1 MKISISG
8 ASGFLGGN
16 LSNFFNKQGYEVI
29 ALKRGDFSKDA
40 EALAEKI
47 EGSAVVIHLAGAP
60 IAKRWTAKH
69 KQQIYDSRI
78 LTTRK
83 LADAMQKM
91 SAPPDCFICASAVG
105 IYADE
110 GVHGESSTGFSNS
123 FLGKVCLDWEAE
135 AMRAKSMCR
144 TLVFRF
150 GIVLGRDGGA
160 LQKMALPFK
169 MGLGGRIASGKQMMS
184 WVHLDDVAGIAEF
197 AISNPGLEGA
207 LNICAPEAVSNRV
220 FTQELA
226 KALRRPAIFPVP
238 AFMLKLVF
246 GEGAVVLTGGQAA
259 RPDKLME
266 HGYRFRHDSLDEAL
280 RHIFAK
286 P

>member
-16 LSNFFNKQGYEVI
+16 LTQYFKTQGHEII

-40 EALAEKI
+40 AALAEKI

-60 IAKRWTAKH
+60 IAKRWTATY
-69 KQQIYDSRI
+69 KQQIYNSRI

-83 LADAMQKM
+83 LADAMQQM
-91 SAPPDCFICASAVG
+91 SSPPDCFICASAVG

-110 GVHGESSTGFSNS
+110 GVHGESSTGISDS

-135 AMRAKSMCR
+135 AMRAKSICR
-144 TLVFRF
+144 PLVFRF
-150 GIVLGRDGGA
+150 GIILGRDGGA

-184 WVHLDDVAGIAEF
+184 WIHLDDVAGIVEF
-197 AISNPGLEGA
+197 AINNPALEGA
-207 LNICAPEAVSNRV
+207 VNICAPEAISNRG
-220 FTQELA
+220 FTKALA

-246 GEGAVVLTGGQAA
+246 GEGAVVLTSGQAA
-259 RPDKLME
+259 RPNKLLE

-280 RHIFAK
+280 HHIFGN
-286 P
+286 